1 MLEEGATTPGAQG
14 ADTIVLVEADAR
26 AAGWIAEMLSATW
39 PREVRLIHVEHPSEA
54 ARELADHPDAWV
66 VLDLASF
73 YADRIGLIAQVRT
86 AAPLVPIVVVVEH
99 EDEDEGLAAIRA
111 GAQDYLVKPRL
122 HPAELR
128 RALLHAA
135 ERKRTEAN
143 LTHQALHDALT
154 GLPNRALFEDRL
166 GLALERSRRSG
177 ASVAVL
183 FLDLDNFKQVN
194 DSLGHAAGD
203 RVLQG
208 LAERLRTMLRPM
220 DTISRYGGDEFTL
233 LFEDLGTEREVV
245 LIAERISQAAALP
258 VPLDRGQA
266 AVTVSIGV
274 AMVRD
279 PDLAPGEV
287 LREADAA
294 MYRAKRSG
302 RSRFELFD
310 EGSRERAMRRLE
322 LEAALRRAIER
333 DELVVHYQPRFSLG
347 DRPTVD
353 GLEALVRWLH
363 PEHGL
368 IPPAEFIPVAEET
381 GLIVPIGHYVL
392 EHALR
397 QVAQWRRRVPELTVS
412 VNVSARQLE
421 DMSLLSALSEA
432 VHTTATQPQALCL
445 EFPETAL
452 TELADATVRTMQG
465 VKAMGVQLAVDDFGL
480 GPSALPTLK
489 RLPLDAL
496 KLHQS
501 VLAEVGRQ
509 AEDESIVAALVEL
522 GHALGLSVVAEGVER
537 ADQLKALR
545 ALGCDGAQGFWLG
558 RPVSED
564 QVEAMLA
571 TAATPVNSGQ

>member
-1 MLEEGATTPGAQG
+1 LLEQGGTAPGAPE

-26 AAGWIAEMLSATW
+26 AAGWIGEMLRATW
-39 PREVRLIHVEHPSEA
+39 HRDVRLIHVEHPSEA
-54 ARELADHPDAWV
+54 APQLADHPDAWV
-66 VLDLASF
+66 LLDLASF

-86 AAPLVPIVVVVEH
+86 ASPQVPIVVVVEH
-99 EDEDEGLAAIRA
+99 EDEEEGLASIRA
-111 GAQDYLVKPRL
+111 GAQDYVVKREL
-122 HPAELR
+122 HPALLR

-135 ERKRTEAN
+135 ERKRTEST

-183 FLDLDNFKQVN
+183 FLDVDNFKQVN
-194 DSLGHAAGD
+194 DSLGHSAGD
-203 RVLQG
+203 RVLTG

-233 LFEDLGTEREVV
+233 LFEDLGSEREVV

-258 VPLDRGQA
+258 IALERGQA
-266 AVTVSIGV
+266 TVTVSIGV

-279 PDLAPGEV
+279 PGLVPEAV

-294 MYRAKRSG
+294 MYRAKRAG

-310 EGSRERAMRRLE
+310 EGSRDRAMRRLE
-322 LEAALRRAIER
+322 LEAALQRAIER
-333 DELVVHYQPRFSLG
+333 EELVVHYQPRFSLG
-347 DRPTVD
+347 ERPSVD
-353 GLEALVRWLH
+353 GLEALVRWRH
-363 PEHGL
+363 PEQGL
-368 IPPAEFIPVAEET
+368 LNPADFIPLAEET

-392 EHALR
+392 EQALR
-397 QVAQWRRRVPELTVS
+397 QIAYWRRRLPELSVS
-412 VNVSARQLE
+412 VNVSARQLD
-421 DMSLLSALSEA
+421 DMSLLSALAEA
-432 VHTTATQPQALCL
+432 VHATAAPPQALCL
-445 EFPETAL
+445 EFPEAAITD
-452 TELADATVRTMQG
+452 LAEATVRTMQG
-465 VKAMGVQLAVDDFGL
+465 LKAMGVQLAVDDFGL
-480 GPSALPTLK
+480 GASALPTLK

-501 VLAEVGRQ
+501 VLTDLGRR
-509 AEDESIVAALVEL
+509 AGDEPIVAALVEL

-558 RPVSED
+558 RPVAED
-564 QVEAMLA
+564 QIEAVLSS
-571 TAATPVNSGQ
+571 AAAPAKS